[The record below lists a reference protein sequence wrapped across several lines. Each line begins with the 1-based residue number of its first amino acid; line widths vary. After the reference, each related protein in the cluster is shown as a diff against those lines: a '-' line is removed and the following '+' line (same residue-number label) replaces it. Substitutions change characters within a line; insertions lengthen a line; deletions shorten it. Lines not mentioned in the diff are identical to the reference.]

1 MKPLLVVLQ
10 LLIPVVKLSRSVY
23 SPLEG
28 SMTVGLS
35 QTRRSNI
42 EGNLQGDK
50 EKKASIIES
59 QLDVEKICCERP
71 TSAKPARKN

>member
-1 MKPLLVVLQ
+1 MKPLLVAQ
-10 LLIPVVKLSRSVY
+10 LLIPLVKLSRSVY

-35 QTRRSNI
+35 QTRRLNI

-50 EKKASIIES
+50 EDTTLPRES
-59 QLDVEKICCERP
+59 FWDV
-71 TSAKPARKN
+71 